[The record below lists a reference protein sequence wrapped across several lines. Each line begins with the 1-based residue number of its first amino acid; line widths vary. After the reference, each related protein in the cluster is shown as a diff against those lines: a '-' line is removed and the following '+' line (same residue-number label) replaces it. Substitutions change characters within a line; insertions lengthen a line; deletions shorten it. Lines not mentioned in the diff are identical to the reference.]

1 MTLGYQLKSLG
12 SEPHGSWDSVF
23 VFVLFVFLALPCI
36 VVNQFNRQLFTKME
50 LNSDGYLLKHEVQG
64 KFPTLSMTHWVNDC
78 YYLVYT
84 AHITKKKVFSVNIS

>member
-23 VFVLFVFLALPCI
+23 VFILFVFLALPCI
-36 VVNQFNRQLFTKME
+36 VVNQFNRQLFPKME

-64 KFPTLSMTHWVNDC
+64 KFPTLSMT
-78 YYLVYT
+78 LGE
-84 AHITKKKVFSVNIS
+84 